1 MTDDASS
8 AMRRASDLV
17 RAGNPIAATEMIQ
30 AALRGTAASAMSRP
44 GPVPETLRA
53 AEDVAPF
60 GKGRGLRKTL
70 AELAARGRPGGGV
83 GGAPAPEPVLPR
95 GARFDHGSFTCPAG
109 ERAYRLYIPDLGAR
123 RPAGLVM
130 MLHGCTQSPA
140 DFANGTGMNR
150 IADAHD
156 LIVVYPGQSR
166 GANMQSCW
174 NWFAPS
180 DQERGSGEPA
190 ILAGLAVQ
198 IRQDHDI
205 PEDRIFVAGL
215 SAGGSMAVILGRA
228 YPDVFTHVGVHSGL
242 PYKAARDV
250 QSAFAAMGGSLRQ
263 TSGAPLRP
271 LPTIVFHGAADA
283 TVNAANGQRIV
294 DEAGA
299 AGAELRDSGTMGGRR
314 YIRDTV
320 LAPNGQPIL
329 EHWRIDGLGHAWS
342 GGDATGSYADPAG
355 PDASAEMVRFF
366 LDATG
371 TVS

>member
-1 MTDDASS
+1 
-8 AMRRASDLV
+8 
-17 RAGNPIAATEMIQ
+17 
-30 AALRGTAASAMSRP
+30 
-44 GPVPETLRA
+44 
-53 AEDVAPF
+53 
-60 GKGRGLRKTL
+60 
-70 AELAARGRPGGGV
+70 
-83 GGAPAPEPVLPR
+83 
-95 GARFDHGSFTCPAG
+95 
-109 ERAYRLYIPDLGAR
+109 
-123 RPAGLVM
+123 M

-215 SAGGSMAVILGRA
+215 SAGGAMAVILGRA

-250 QSAFAAMGGSLRQ
+250 QSAFAAMGGV
-263 TSGAPLRP
+263 PL
-271 LPTIVFHGAADA
+271 
-283 TVNAANGQRIV
+283 
-294 DEAGA
+294 
-299 AGAELRDSGTMGGRR
+299 
-314 YIRDTV
+314 
-320 LAPNGQPIL
+320 IL
-329 EHWRIDGLGHAWS
+329 ESLVPFGFEFSIIAARGQDGSKKAYDAVRNEHREGILRRSTVPAAMLTHMEEAAREATFTLMDALGYVGVIGVEYFALDDGTALANEFAPRVHNSGHWTEAACAISQFEQHIRAVAGLPLGDTRRHSDCVMENLIGEEIERIPDLLWESGVVLNLYGKTETRPGRKMGHFTRLS
-342 GGDATGSYADPAG
+342 S
-355 PDASAEMVRFF
+355 
-366 LDATG
+366 
-371 TVS
+371 

>member
-1 MTDDASS
+1 
-8 AMRRASDLV
+8 
-17 RAGNPIAATEMIQ
+17 
-30 AALRGTAASAMSRP
+30 MSRP

-70 AELAARGRPGGGV
+70 AELAARARPGGGV

-109 ERAYRLYIPDLGAR
+109 KRAYRLYIPDPRAR

-215 SAGGSMAVILGRA
+215 SAGGAMAVILGRA